1 MIGRDIIHFGVVV
14 FACVV
19 MSACSAATVAYVP
32 YVPKPHFSGQVE
44 LVRNPT
50 AALEQALSK
59 SFYEYTVHGEAIA
72 MSELSLEAAAEKQV
86 SIMREAA
93 GRIEHEP
100 GRTRL
105 LYTSAE
111 IALTYVFIS
120 TFEIRRG
127 LQQNAF
133 EVELRGKDGQRI
145 VMLTFIGID
154 SVRLFIDALAV
165 LNPSFV
171 QHPKVSEAVAGS

>member
-1 MIGRDIIHFGVVV
+1 MVDRNITRVWLLAL
-14 FACVV
+14 ACFLMV
-19 MSACSAATVAYVP
+19 SCSASSVAYVP

-50 AALEQALSK
+50 AALEQALTK
-59 SFYEYTVHGEAIA
+59 SVYEYTVHGEAIA
-72 MSELSLEAAAEKQV
+72 MSELSLEAAEEKHV

-93 GRIEHEP
+93 VRVEHEP

-111 IALTYVFIS
+111 VALTYVFIS

-127 LQQNAF
+127 VQDNTF
-133 EVELRGKDGQRI
+133 EVELRGKGGNRI
-145 VMLTFIGID
+145 VILTFVGID
-154 SVRLFIDALAV
+154 SVHLFIDALAV
-165 LNPSFV
+165 LNPSFI
-171 QHPKVSEAVAGS
+171 QNPKVSPAS